1 MITLD
6 LNGDA
11 SKDAIIKTV
20 ENGEFKYMS
29 TVHPF

>member
-11 SKDAIIKTV
+11 TKDAIIKTV
-20 ENGEFKYMS
+20 ENGEFKYIA
-29 TVHPF
+29 TVTPF